1 MKGLLEGDFEQRA
14 EAYADQGEL
23 HTAIQVYQEAVG
35 NKANGAGLH
44 YNLGRAYQLLG
55 EYPLAVESF
64 LTAIRM
70 DRAFMQPYINLG
82 GVYYQMNRH
91 AEAEEVW
98 RQALRLQPENQTVQD
113 NLDILKRESQ

>member
-1 MKGLLEGDFEQRA
+1 
-14 EAYADQGEL
+14 
-23 HTAIQVYQEAVG
+23 
-35 NKANGAGLH
+35 
-44 YNLGRAYQLLG
+44 
-55 EYPLAVESF
+55 
-64 LTAIRM
+64 
-70 DRAFMQPYINLG
+70 MQPYINLG